1 MSDDNEQKIRVKD
14 RRMFNADGTLRAPI
28 AEEVPAPEGA
38 SKAAGAE
45 DNVVSMGSRER
56 SSGRPGAAQASAAR
70 PGAAQAGAARPGAAQ
85 ASVTEADPTAAR
97 REPEPPAEPAR
108 PAQPGLFG
116 DLVHSLAY
124 QAAMFMGLVRDPLG
138 PQYPT
143 DLRAARQSIDMLRML
158 KDKTRGNLTP
168 DEATTLERILTDLQM
183 QYVTISRGQGK
194 I

>member
-14 RRMFNADGTLRAPI
+14 RRMFNADGSLRAPLPEEPAA
-28 AEEVPAPEGA
+28 AESAPEA
-38 SKAAGAE
+38 VAAAAPR

-56 SSGRPGAAQASAAR
+56 APEKAPEHASEPEPA
-70 PGAAQAGAARPGAAQ
+70 
-85 ASVTEADPTAAR
+85 
-97 REPEPPAEPAR
+97 PEPPAR
-108 PAQPGLFG
+108 PGQPSLFG

-143 DLRAARQSIDMLRML
+143 DLRAAKQSIDMLRML

-183 QYVTISRGQGK
+183 QFVAISRGQGK
-194 I
+194 A

>member
-1 MSDDNEQKIRVKD
+1 MDAR
-14 RRMFNADGTLRAPI
+14 GRA
-28 AEEVPAPEGA
+28 AEKAPERSTRPEA
-38 SKAAGAE
+38 PPTRAE
-45 DNVVSMGSRER
+45 T
-56 SSGRPGAAQASAAR
+56 AR
-70 PGAAQAGAARPGAAQ
+70 P
-85 ASVTEADPTAAR
+85 EPTH
-97 REPEPPAEPAR
+97 EPEPAR
-108 PAQPGLFG
+108 PGQPSLFG

-143 DLRAARQSIDMLRML
+143 DLRAAKQSIDMLRML

-183 QYVTISRGQGK
+183 QYVAISRGGGQGK

>member
-14 RRMFNADGTLRAPI
+14 RRMFNADGSLRAPLPEEPPAVETV
-28 AEEVPAPEGA
+28 AEAAAAAP
-38 SKAAGAE
+38 K
-45 DNVVSMGSRER
+45 DNVVSMGARER
-56 SSGRPGAAQASAAR
+56 APEKPQEQ
-70 PGAAQAGAARPGAAQ
+70 PQP
-85 ASVTEADPTAAR
+85 
-97 REPEPPAEPAR
+97 EPEPEPAR
-108 PAQPGLFG
+108 RGEPSLFG

-143 DLRAARQSIDMLRML
+143 DLRAAKQSIDMLRML

-183 QYVTISRGQGK
+183 QFVTISRGQGK
-194 I
+194 V